1 MMSLEAGQQM
11 RQNQPNVVAGVIV
24 IVIPLGNPI
33 GRAVTLKPAV
43 AMLTVLVILD
53 CGNEQD
59 GLRTAT
65 SVK

>member
-1 MMSLEAGQQM
+1 M
-11 RQNQPNVVAGVIV
+11 VIV
-24 IVIPLGNPI
+24 ILLGNPI

-43 AMLTVLVILD
+43 VEADVMLTVLLILD

-65 SVK
+65 SVTSEVVRDARL

>member
-1 MMSLEAGQQM
+1 M
-11 RQNQPNVVAGVIV
+11 V

-33 GRAVTLKPAV
+33 GRAVMLKPAV
-43 AMLTVLVILD
+43 VEADVMLTVLVILD

>member
-1 MMSLEAGQQM
+1 M
-11 RQNQPNVVAGVIV
+11 AGVIV

-33 GRAVTLKPAV
+33 GRAVMLKPAV
-43 AMLTVLVILD
+43 VEAGAMLTVLVILD